1 MRFKMLLKI
10 SLERPCT
17 EPGANVDSL
26 HPYGAKSMFLTIASD
41 PKHAVEQRCECKI
54 VISKR
59 TKRAGEGQEGV
70 RRVSGGGQ
78 EGFRR
83 GSGEPVVRKPF

>member
-1 MRFKMLLKI
+1 MRFQMLLKI
-10 SLERPCT
+10 GLERPCT
-17 EPGANVDSL
+17 EPGANVDFL

-41 PKHAVEQRCECKI
+41 PKYVVKQRCDCKI

-59 TKRAGEGQEGV
+59 TKCAGEGQGGV

-78 EGFRR
+78 EWVRR
-83 GSGEPVVRKPF
+83 GSGGGLGSPW